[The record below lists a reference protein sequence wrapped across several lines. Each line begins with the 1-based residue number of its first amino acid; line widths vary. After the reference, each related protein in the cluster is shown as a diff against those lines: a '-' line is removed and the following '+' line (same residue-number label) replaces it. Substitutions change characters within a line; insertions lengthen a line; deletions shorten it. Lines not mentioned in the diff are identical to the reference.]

1 MLQTRLYA
9 QAVACFNLSD
19 LFSSRSSRASK
30 KTSQNLASKAIS
42 KAKVVAD
49 TIAEEQDI
57 PPQSQEEPSSEKVED
72 TNVNTPASGLGTLY
86 SLAFICV

>member
-1 MLQTRLYA
+1 MHASDSCVCPSCRL
-9 QAVACFNLSD
+9 CFNLSD

-57 PPQSQEEPSSEKVED
+57 PPQSQEDSSSEKVED
-72 TNVNTPASGLGTLY
+72 TNVNTPASGLALY
-86 SLAFICV
+86 TA